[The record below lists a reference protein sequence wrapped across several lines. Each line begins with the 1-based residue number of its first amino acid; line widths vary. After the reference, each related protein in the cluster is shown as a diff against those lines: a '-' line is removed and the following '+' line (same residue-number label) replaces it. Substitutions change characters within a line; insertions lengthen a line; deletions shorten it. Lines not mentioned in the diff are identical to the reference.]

1 MRSFV
6 FFLLAAVMSFWAATA
21 AAEPRI
27 AIVVDDVGV
36 HVPNGWRVVELPG
49 PLTLALMTYAKDL
62 EKLAAQSKA
71 RGHELLLHIP
81 MEPTDTTWD
90 TGPNALTLDLTPEEF
105 QRRLDWAF
113 GRFDG
118 YVGISN
124 HMGSRFTED
133 SVAMARFMAELAPKG
148 LFFLDSLTGLPVNGR
163 GNRQRGRGRVFGPG
177 RFLGQ
182 CRRPRSGVEPPGG
195 IRAHRACQR
204 VRHRRCPPEGR
215 HHSGSS

>member
-1 MRSFV
+1 M
-6 FFLLAAVMSFWAATA
+6 
-21 AAEPRI
+21 
-27 AIVVDDVGV
+27 
-36 HVPNGWRVVELPG
+36 
-49 PLTLALMTYAKDL
+49 
-62 EKLAAQSKA
+62 AAQSKA

-148 LFFLDSLTGLPVNGR
+148 LFFLDSLTGLPG
-163 GNRQRGRGRVFGPG
+163 QRARKPPKRPG
-177 RFLGQ
+177 SRIW
-182 CRRPRSGVEPPGG
+182 PGTFSWTMSPTPK
-195 IRAHRACQR
+195 
-204 VRHRRCPPEGR
+204 RCGAAWR
-215 HHSGSS
+215 N